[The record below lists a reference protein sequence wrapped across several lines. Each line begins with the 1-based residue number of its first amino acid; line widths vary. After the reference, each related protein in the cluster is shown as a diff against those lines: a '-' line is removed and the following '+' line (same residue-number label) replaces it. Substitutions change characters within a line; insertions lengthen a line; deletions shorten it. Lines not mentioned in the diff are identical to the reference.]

1 MDYHLKED
9 EYLGADG
16 LVYCRHCR
24 TPRTCYIVEVDK
36 RFTIQCECQKQAE
49 QQERERQ
56 LLIERKARVEAMRKN
71 SALGKNFFGCTFDCS
86 DITAHN
92 ADLYALCK
100 AYCTHAEEMLTN
112 GYGVYLYGA
121 TGVGKTHLT
130 ACMGNALTDGLYSVF
145 YTSFLEIDSEL
156 KSEFGNNTAQQKLI
170 EKTECVDFLFLDDLG
185 TENLKAGSTTW
196 MQSIVFDIINRRYNA
211 NKPIVCSS
219 NYTLAQLMSEC
230 NYEQRAVHRLMEMC
244 PLYRQLDCEI
254 MRDSIAEQKRND
266 LMKIL
271 GENRNE

>member
-1 MDYHLKED
+1 MDYHLRED

-16 LVYCRHCR
+16 LVYCKHCR
-24 TPRTCYIVEVDK
+24 TPRTCYIAEVDK
-36 RFTIQCECQKQAE
+36 RFPIQCECQKQAE
-49 QQERERQ
+49 RKERECQ
-56 LLIERKARVEAMRKN
+56 LLVERRTRVEAMRKN
-71 SALGKNFFGCTFDCS
+71 SSLGKNFFGCTFERS
-86 DITAHN
+86 NVTAHN

-100 AYCTHAEEMLTN
+100 EYCNHAEEMLAN
-112 GYGVYLYGA
+112 GYGVYLYGS

-145 YTSFLEIDSEL
+145 YTSFLEIESGL
-156 KSEFGNNTAQQKLI
+156 KSEFGNNTAQQRLI
-170 EKTECVDFLFLDDLG
+170 EKTESADFLFLDDLG

-196 MQSIVFDIINRRYNA
+196 MQSIIFDIINRRYNA

-230 NYEQRAVHRLMEMC
+230 NYEQRTVHRLMEMC

-254 MRDSIAEQKRND
+254 MRDSAAEQKRNN

-271 GENRNE
+271 GGN